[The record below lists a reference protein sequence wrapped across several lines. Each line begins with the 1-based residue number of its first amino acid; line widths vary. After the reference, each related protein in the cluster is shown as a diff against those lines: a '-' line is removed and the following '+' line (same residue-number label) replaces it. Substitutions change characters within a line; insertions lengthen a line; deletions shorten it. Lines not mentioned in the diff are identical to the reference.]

1 MASGTVWPQEGFKLA
16 VDDTGSPPQAAC
28 HHVAPFKGQACRAQC
43 PLPEAGPQSCPSP
56 ELLLAEQPRSQQA
69 SRGFEQQSTYYFA
82 RGAGG
87 FHADAKLAVQIDY
100 GVVDEG
106 EDFQLNL
113 GLVGVPV
120 LNHIRVCVGDGA
132 AGRRARTHQL

>member
-1 MASGTVWPQEGFKLA
+1 MSLLL
-16 VDDTGSPPQAAC
+16 
-28 HHVAPFKGQACRAQC
+28 RAK
-43 PLPEAGPQSCPSP
+43 PAGPSAPSLKLGPRAARALSSCSQSSP
-56 ELLLAEQPRSQQA
+56 AHNKRA

-100 GVVDEG
+100 GVADEG

-113 GLVGVPV
+113 GLAGVPV